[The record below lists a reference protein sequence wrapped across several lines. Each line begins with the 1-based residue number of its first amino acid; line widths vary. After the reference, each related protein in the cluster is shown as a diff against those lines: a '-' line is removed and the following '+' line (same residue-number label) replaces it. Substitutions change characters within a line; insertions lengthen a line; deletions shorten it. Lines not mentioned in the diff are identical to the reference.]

1 MISEKSQKL
10 VKDFISKTGAEGLL
24 ITDENGERLY
34 HTTSTLNE
42 IDLDEIAAIASV
54 SDSMYSRINNKLHI
68 DNKEFTLIVNKSD
81 YIVIK
86 QLHDSSVFLTQIKRA
101 VDMDLIYS
109 EVNKLAEELLKV

>member
-1 MISEKSQKL
+1 MIKEQSQKL
-10 VKDFISKTGAEGLL
+10 IKEFIANTSAEGLL
-24 ITDENGERLY
+24 VTDENGERLY
-34 HTTSTLNE
+34 HTTSTLKE

-86 QLHDSSVFLTQIKRA
+86 QLHNSSVFLSQIKRS
-101 VDMDLIYS
+101 VDINLIYN